1 MALEKRNMSKKLV
14 LPGEGRSART
24 EPLVTTTVLL
34 MSLQVRDDR
43 ELLGVATAAGVAL
56 VTVASL
62 VMVLHTQDC
71 FERLE
76 LPVLLVPFATHKW
89 A

>member
-1 MALEKRNMSKKLV
+1 VALEKGNMPKKLV
-14 LPGEGRSART
+14 LPGEGCSTRT
-24 EPLVTTTVLL
+24 EPLITTTVLL
-34 MSLQVRDDR
+34 MSLQVGNDR

-56 VTVASL
+56 VTMASL
-62 VMVLHTQDC
+62 VMVLHTQYC

-76 LPVLLVPFATHKW
+76 LLVLFVPFATHKW

>member
-1 MALEKRNMSKKLV
+1 
-14 LPGEGRSART
+14 
-24 EPLVTTTVLL
+24 
-34 MSLQVRDDR
+34 MSLQVGNDR

-62 VMVLHTQDC
+62 VVVLHTQDC
-71 FERLE
+71 LERLE
-76 LPVLLVPFATHKW
+76 LLVLFVPLATHKW